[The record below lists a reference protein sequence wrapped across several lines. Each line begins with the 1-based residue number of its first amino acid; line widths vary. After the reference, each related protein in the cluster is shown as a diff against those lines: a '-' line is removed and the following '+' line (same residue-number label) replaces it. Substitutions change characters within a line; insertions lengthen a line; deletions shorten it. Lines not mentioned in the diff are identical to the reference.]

1 MNVQLLSGMAINI
14 HERGACGWTR
24 RRNDDHLNLIKIKRQ
39 LFGADEEV
47 PTICMSLI
55 NYHLISC

>member
-1 MNVQLLSGMAINI
+1 MNVQLLSGMAINN

-47 PTICMSLI
+47 QYYVC
-55 NYHLISC
+55 H